1 MTAWKDTWAALF
13 TEADEAKEAAKAAF
27 LAGLVPPNPPVLPL
41 SQVIPL
47 ADAITT
53 AQWKALLKHIGPVSS
68 DGSVTF
74 GTVADGDG
82 VPQLDIRA
90 LSGLWEHVTV
100 DPSESPGLDRPVH
113 TIVWQDDIETPA
125 LPLAI
130 WVKNDLTD
138 TAWSKIWPGPTGEQ
152 GPPGTNGTNGATWS
166 SSTSAP
172 SGGTDGDFHLK
183 TDTQDVY
190 KRVGGTWSVV
200 CNIKGLAGT
209 NGATWSSGTGVPT
222 GGNSGDF
229 YLKTDTYD
237 VYKNT
242 TGTWAVVC
250 NIKGAAGTN
259 GTNGTNGA
267 PGAVGGAISIGYTFS
282 TTTTDS
288 DPGDGNL
295 RLDNGTQNL
304 ATTIRADLKDSGVTD
319 WSAVLATF
327 ADSTNT
333 LKGHIRLFKT
343 SDTAKWLLFS
353 VSAVASP
360 SGYKNITVAC
370 VGYSAASPFANGDA
384 ITLSF
389 TRAGDKGATGA
400 QGPAKLYFPIGI
412 AEQISGGDP
421 VGFCFGSNN
430 SNADGLRSIAT
441 NGTANGKTI
450 FPWVAPVTGTITGL
464 TLTMNGAAISGT
476 GPVSAS
482 SLRIDFYTAG
492 DTSMTSL
499 GTANISLNDSK
510 VGVNNT
516 TTGGGKYQTVT
527 VTNLSFAVTQGDP
540 IGVAWIPQG
549 GNASYIN
556 AINNLFGTMH
566 FTPT

>member
-1 MTAWKDTWAALF
+1 MAVWKNTYTALF

-74 GTVADGDG
+74 GTVDDDDG
-82 VPQLDIRA
+82 VPQLDIRS

-130 WVKNDLTD
+130 WVKNDLTA
-138 TAWSKIWPGPTGEQ
+138 TAWSKLWPGPTG
-152 GPPGTNGTNGATWS
+152 PPGTNGATWS
-166 SSTSAP
+166 SSTSVP

-200 CNIKGLAGT
+200 CNIKGVPGSD
-209 NGATWSSGTGVPT
+209 GATWSSGTGVPT

-250 NIKGAAGTN
+250 NIKGAT
-259 GTNGTNGA
+259 GA
-267 PGAVGGAISIGYTFS
+267 AGAVGGAISIGYTFS

-295 RLDNGTQNL
+295 RLDNATQNL
-304 ATTIRADLKDSGVTD
+304 ATTIRADLKDSGATD
-319 WSAVLATF
+319 WTAVLATF

-333 LKGHIRLFKT
+333 IKAHIRLFKT
-343 SDTAKWLLFS
+343 SDTTKWLLFS
-353 VSAVASP
+353 VSAIASP

-370 VGYSAASPFANGDA
+370 VGYSAASPFSNGDS

-400 QGPAKLYFPIGI
+400 QGPATLYYQCGI
-412 AEQISGGDP
+412 PDSISGGNP
-421 VGFCFGSNN
+421 VGFVFGNDNTSR
-430 SNADGLRSIAT
+430 SGLPSYAT
-441 NGTANGKTI
+441 NGMQNAKTI
-450 FPWVAPVTGTITGL
+450 FPWIAPVAGTITGF
-464 TLTMNGAAISGT
+464 TLTMEGAAISQG
-476 GPVSAS
+476 GPVSGS
-482 SLRIDFYTAG
+482 YMRVDVYKAG
-492 DTSMTSL
+492 YNSETSQGST
-499 GTANISLNDSK
+499 NVSLNDAK

-516 TTGGGKYQTVT
+516 TSSGNIWQTVT
-527 VTNLSFAVTQGDP
+527 VTGLTYSVTQGDAVG
-540 IGVAWIPQG
+540 IVFVPQS
-549 GNASYIN
+549 GNNAKIN
-556 AINNLFGTMH
+556 AILNLFMAMH